1 NTLSNRPALAD
12 SRESGGYEFFEM
24 VPGEMNTAMI
34 SFNLTHQD
42 EGLRE
47 IFNDHDFRVAMS
59 HAINRQDIIDVVYQ
73 EQGEPWQ
80 GAPRQESPFY
90 NEELAKQYTEY
101 DVDLANEILD
111 RAGYDERDT
120 DGVRL
125 SPGGEPVRFTLSV
138 PGDFRPDIRSEE
150 HTSELQSRFELVCRL
165 LLAKQRVLR

>member
-1 NTLSNRPALAD
+1 
-12 SRESGGYEFFEM
+12 
-24 VPGEMNTAMI
+24 
-34 SFNLTHQD
+34 
-42 EGLRE
+42 
-47 IFNDHDFRVAMS
+47 
-59 HAINRQDIIDVVYQ
+59 
-73 EQGEPWQ
+73 Q

-138 PGDFRPDIRSEE
+138 PGDFRPDIVDSMEMVVGFWEDLDVDRELNTEDPSLWRHNREKHEHDANGWCGDDGLMDALLDPPWYAPLRSGHYIVGIPWLQWHVSEGKEE
-150 HTSELQSRFELVCRL
+150 RS
-165 LLAKQRVLR
+165 